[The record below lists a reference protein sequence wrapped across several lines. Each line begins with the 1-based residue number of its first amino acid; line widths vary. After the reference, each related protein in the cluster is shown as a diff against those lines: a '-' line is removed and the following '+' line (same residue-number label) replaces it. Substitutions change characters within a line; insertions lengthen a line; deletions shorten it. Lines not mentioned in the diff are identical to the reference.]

1 MELHSQAT
9 MQSHGCMLGCSCMQR
24 GDGPPQGEQ
33 ITCGASQKAGAD
45 LWPEALLGVEAA
57 SGEGEG
63 CEGASAAVISTETPS
78 AEGARSREAAER
90 RAALRRQ
97 AFFCAGRRQ
106 VGHCMQRAC
115 RLLPPEPGRP
125 RPPWSPQAC
134 QRSCLCLST
143 WLVQQ
148 SSSLLTGPVAKHGL
162 LCSQYHVR
170 LSCQCSPYS
179 ICIPDQLQSTHCSE

>member
-1 MELHSQAT
+1 MLRAELQPHAE
-9 MQSHGCMLGCSCMQR
+9 GR
-24 GDGPPQGEQ
+24 W
-33 ITCGASQKAGAD
+33 ASQGAHHVRYAGAN

-63 CEGASAAVISTETPS
+63 CEGASAAVTSTETPS

-106 VGHCMQRAC
+106 VGHCMHRAC

-125 RPPWSPQAC
+125 RPPWSPHAC
-134 QRSCLCLST
+134 QQTCL
-143 WLVQQ
+143 LV
-148 SSSLLTGPVAKHGL
+148 LHLAVAFATV
-162 LCSQYHVR
+162 Q
-170 LSCQCSPYS
+170 
-179 ICIPDQLQSTHCSE
+179 

>member
-1 MELHSQAT
+1 
-9 MQSHGCMLGCSCMQR
+9 MQR
-24 GDGPPQGEQ
+24 SEDV
-33 ITCGASQKAGAD
+33 GAD

-63 CEGASAAVISTETPS
+63 CEGASAAVTSTETPS

-106 VGHCMQRAC
+106 VGHCMHRAC

-134 QRSCLCLST
+134 QRPCLFTLECDDRHSVVICPQPCRSACPAMLT
-143 WLVQQ
+143 VPCP
-148 SSSLLTGPVAKHGL
+148 SLL
-162 LCSQYHVR
+162 
-170 LSCQCSPYS
+170 
-179 ICIPDQLQSTHCSE
+179 CIAILQWWYARSLFC